1 MKISQ
6 AVELKGLQ
14 SQIEKE
20 KNKLKLLEKEKID
33 ISNQANECKQKINNI
48 NQKIKQLQDSNKD
61 IIVSEHALLRYIER
75 VIGIDLK
82 DIEDNILN
90 EADKEN
96 IKSLGNCKYPKD
108 GFKLIVKNNVV
119 TTIVTKGDE

>member
-1 MKISQ
+1 MKISK

-48 NQKIKQLQDSNKD
+48 NQKIKQLQDSNKY

-75 VIGIDLK
+75 VICNTLSKRGYWELPP
-82 DIEDNILN
+82 
-90 EADKEN
+90 
-96 IKSLGNCKYPKD
+96 PKR
-108 GFKLIVKNNVV
+108 I
-119 TTIVTKGDE
+119 TTIRPVCLC